1 MLALG
6 LAVLGLSGTAFF
18 HNESLRGLRVGLY
31 VALGFSG
38 ALPIG
43 HALALRGW
51 EPATRL
57 MVGAAGSTG
66 GIYLFGCVFYLSRF
80 PESFMPGK
88 FDRIGSSHNVWHA
101 LIVTASLVHYALLL
115 ELWHVTHA
123 ARGISMMIRTIEA
136 ECRKCVAAHLSIPNP
151 GEPIKTSFS
160 LVPSSEA
167 FSKHRRHSSPF
178 GTASTHSRICG
189 A

>member
-123 ARGISMMIRTIEA
+123 ARR
-136 ECRKCVAAHLSIPNP
+136 
-151 GEPIKTSFS
+151 
-160 LVPSSEA
+160 
-167 FSKHRRHSSPF
+167 
-178 GTASTHSRICG
+178 G
-189 A
+189 AY